1 MFQEQGNRWAKSPGG
16 TLNSLIQEYSTVA
29 DPNDELLD
37 SLGKI
42 RPHWQWIT
50 DALGELPSS
59 TLSERRRQA
68 EDMVRQHGITYNVYS
83 DAKGMDRPWAL
94 DVLPVVLPLEE
105 WAHIERGVRQRLYLL
120 NQILA
125 DVYGPGNLVRDGVL
139 PREFVYANP
148 QFHRACHGIPPARHG
163 HIARY
168 AVDLVRDASGQWKVY
183 SDRTQ
188 APSGAGYTLEN
199 RVVMAQSFPN
209 LFSEGKVERLAAFYE
224 AFHSTLREMAPGGNP
239 NPTIVLHTPGPL
251 NEVYFEHVYLARYL
265 GINLLEGADLTVRDN
280 HVYLKTIQ
288 GLRRVDVLLRRID
301 DAFSDPLELRKD
313 STLGLAGLLQAVRS
327 GNVAVCNAVGSGML
341 EVPALAAVLPAVARH
356 LTGSDLSLPSVPAR
370 WGAFA
375 EDRAWME
382 ANFESLRLLPA
393 FATGAIHAIKPG
405 EMSELER
412 ERWRANWRERP
423 HDFVSVEPVK
433 PSTAPV
439 FTGDHLVPNSLVLRV
454 YAVGGETL
462 DSIRVLPGGLARVS
476 PKDDIFDISMQ
487 QGCGSKD
494 IWVMTEGETP
504 FRSLLQDRGVPLAIR
519 RSPGNLSSRLAENL
533 LWLGRYCERAEATV
547 RFLRYLLNQC
557 TDEAGYR
564 SIGELRSLLRA
575 APRGLFGKH
584 ADEQMSAMWTKQVSE
599 DSNTYDWLLSL
610 DRVQTVILDAVFNA
624 QQPNTVA
631 SNIMAIRRTAWVVR
645 ERFSEDDWRILNSF
659 TLEFM
664 QLQERRTRPGLGEAL
679 YAMNQLVRGFAAFSG
694 LLSEN
699 MTRESGQVFLDMGRR
714 LERSSQT
721 TNVVFQTLE
730 RATEHEEALLQSLLA
745 ICDSPMTYRARYG
758 SVFQAAPVIDL
769 LVCDDTNP
777 RSVAYQ
783 LNQLIK
789 HAKRLPKAG
798 GAGLFNS
805 EERIIERIN
814 TEIRTADANDLA
826 QADED
831 GVREGLHALLLKLH
845 AELPKFA
852 DLLEQRYFIHTAPAR
867 PLEELR

>member
-1 MFQEQGNRWAKSPGG
+1 MREQGSKWAKVPTG
-16 TLNSLIQEYSTVA
+16 TLRSLLEDYSTVA
-29 DPNDELLD
+29 GPNDELLD
-37 SLGKI
+37 PRGKV
-42 RPHWQWIT
+42 RPHWQWIV
-50 DALGELPSS
+50 DAIGDLPSS
-59 TLSERRRQA
+59 VMAERRRQA

-94 DVLPVVLPLEE
+94 DVLPVVLPAQE
-105 WAHIERGVRQRLYLL
+105 WSRVEQGVRQRLEVL
-120 NQILA
+120 NLILA
-125 DVYGPGNLVRDGVL
+125 DVYGRGLLLRDGIL
-139 PREFVYANP
+139 PPEFVHANP
-148 QFHRACHGIPPARHG
+148 LFHRACHGIPPSRHG

-168 AVDLVRDASGQWKVY
+168 GVDLVRDPSGAWRVY

-188 APSGAGYTLEN
+188 APSGVGYTLEN
-199 RVVMAQSFPN
+199 RVVMAQTFPN
-209 LFSEGKVERLAAFYE
+209 LFSEGSVTRLASFYE
-224 AFHSTLREMAPGGNP
+224 AFHTTLREMAPPNRP

-280 HVYLKTIQ
+280 HVYLKTIE
-288 GLRRVDVLLRRID
+288 GLKPVDVLLRRVD

-341 EVPALAAVLPAVARH
+341 EVPALAAVLPAVTRH
-356 LTGSDLSLPSVPAR
+356 LLGEELILPSVNTR
-370 WGAFA
+370 WGALPQ
-375 EDRAWME
+375 DRDWME
-382 ANFESLRLLPA
+382 AHFDQLRLLPA
-393 FATGAIHAIKPG
+393 FASGAMHPIRTDELSARDREELRACWHA
-405 EMSELER
+405 
-412 ERWRANWRERP
+412 RP
-423 HDFVSVEPVK
+423 YDFVAVEAIA
-433 PSTAPV
+433 PSTVPV
-439 FTGDHLVPNSLVLRV
+439 LTGDHLVPNNLVLRA
-454 YAVGGETL
+454 YAVGGEQRDT
-462 DSIRVLPGGLARVS
+462 IRVLPGGLARFS
-476 PKDDIFDISMQ
+476 QRDDVFDISMQ

-494 IWVMTEGETP
+494 IWVLSEGDTT
-504 FRSLLQDRGVPLAIR
+504 FRSLLQDRAAPLVIR

-557 TDEAGYR
+557 TDEAGFR
-564 SIGELRSLLRA
+564 SIAELRALLQA
-575 APRGLFGKH
+575 APRGLFGKQ
-584 ADEQMSAMWTKQVSE
+584 ADEEMSEVWTLQTIESPDAYE
-599 DSNTYDWLLSL
+599 WLRSL
-610 DRVQTVILDAVFNA
+610 DRIQTVIFDAVFNA

-664 QLQERRTRPGLGEAL
+664 QLQERRTRPGLGEVL
-679 YAMNQLVRGFAAFSG
+679 YALNQLVRGFAALNG

-714 LERSSQT
+714 LERSAQT

-730 RATEHEEALLQSLLA
+730 KAGEQEEVLLQALLA

-758 SVFQAAPVIDL
+758 SVFQAAAVIDL

-783 LNQLIK
+783 LDLLR
-789 HAKRLPKAG
+789 HHLKRLPKAG
-798 GAGLFNS
+798 GAGLFNN

-814 TEIRTADANDLA
+814 TEIRTADANTLA
-826 QADED
+826 HPGED
-831 GVREGLHALLLKLH
+831 GRREALHALLLRLH
-845 AELPKFA
+845 AELPRFA
-852 DLLEQRYFIHTAPAR
+852 VLLEQRYFIHTAAAR
-867 PLEELR
+867 PLEEMR

>member
-1 MFQEQGNRWAKSPGG
+1 MREQGSKWAKVPAG
-16 TLNSLIQEYSTVA
+16 TLRSLLEDYSTVA
-29 DPNDELLD
+29 GPNDELLD
-37 SLGKI
+37 PRGKV
-42 RPHWQWIT
+42 RPHWQWIV
-50 DALGELPSS
+50 DAIGDLPSS
-59 TLSERRRQA
+59 VMAERRRQT
-68 EDMVRQHGITYNVYS
+68 EDMVRHHGITYNVYS

-94 DVLPVVLPLEE
+94 DVLPVVLPAAE
-105 WAHIERGVRQRLYLL
+105 WAQVEQGVRQRLEVL
-120 NQILA
+120 NLILA
-125 DVYGPGNLVRDGVL
+125 DVYGRGLLLRDGIL
-139 PREFVYANP
+139 PPEFVHANP
-148 QFHRACHGIPPARHG
+148 LFHRACHGIPPARHG

-168 AVDLVRDASGQWKVY
+168 GVDLVRDPSGAWRVY

-188 APSGAGYTLEN
+188 APSGVGYTLEN
-199 RVVMAQSFPN
+199 RVVMAQTFHS
-209 LFSEGKVERLAAFYE
+209 LFSEGNVTRLASFYE
-224 AFHSTLREMAPGGNP
+224 AFHTTLREMAPPNRP

-280 HVYLKTIQ
+280 HVYLKTIE
-288 GLRRVDVLLRRID
+288 GLKPVDVLLRRVD

-341 EVPALAAVLPAVARH
+341 EVPALAAVLPAVTRH
-356 LTGSDLSLPSVPAR
+356 LLGEELILASVSTR
-370 WGAFA
+370 WGALPQ
-375 EDRAWME
+375 DRDWME
-382 ANFESLRLLPA
+382 AHFNQLRLLPA
-393 FATGAIHAIKPG
+393 FASGAMHPIRTD
-405 EMSELER
+405 ELSDRDR
-412 ERWRANWRERP
+412 EELRACWLDRP
-423 HDFVSVEPVK
+423 YDFVAVEAIA
-433 PSTAPV
+433 PSTVPV
-439 FTGDHLVPNSLVLRV
+439 LTGDHLVPNNLVLRA
-454 YAVGGETL
+454 YAVGGEQR
-462 DSIRVLPGGLARVS
+462 DAIRVLPGGLARVS
-476 PKDDIFDISMQ
+476 QRDDVFDISMQ

-494 IWVMTEGETP
+494 IWVLSEGDTA
-504 FRSLLQDRGVPLAIR
+504 FRSLLQDRAAPLAIR

-557 TDEAGYR
+557 TDEAGFR
-564 SIGELRSLLRA
+564 SIAELRALLQA
-575 APRGLFGKH
+575 APRGLFGKQ
-584 ADEQMSAMWTKQVSE
+584 ADEEMSEVWTLQTTESPDAYE
-599 DSNTYDWLLSL
+599 WLRSL
-610 DRVQTVILDAVFNA
+610 DRIQTVIFDAVFNA

-664 QLQERRTRPGLGEAL
+664 QLQERRTRPGLGEVL
-679 YAMNQLVRGFAAFSG
+679 YALNQLVRGFAALNG

-714 LERSSQT
+714 LERSAQT

-730 RATEHEEALLQSLLA
+730 RAGEQEEVLLQALLA

-783 LNQLIK
+783 LDLLR
-789 HAKRLPKAG
+789 HHLKRLPKAG

-814 TEIRTADANDLA
+814 TEIRTADANTLA
-826 QADED
+826 HPGED
-831 GVREGLHALLLKLH
+831 GRREALHALLVRLH
-845 AELPKFA
+845 AELPRFA
-852 DLLEQRYFIHTAPAR
+852 DLLEQRYFIHTAAAR
-867 PLEELR
+867 PLEEMR

>member
-1 MFQEQGNRWAKSPGG
+1 MFQEQGSRWSKSPSG
-16 TLNSLIQEYSTVA
+16 TLSSLIQNYSTVA
-29 DPNDELLD
+29 GPNDELLD
-37 SLGKI
+37 PQGKV
-42 RPHWQWIT
+42 RPHWKWIT
-50 DALGELPSS
+50 DAQADMPASLLA
-59 TLSERRRQA
+59 ERRRQA

-94 DVLPVVLPLEE
+94 DVLPVVIPMDE
-105 WAHIERGVRQRLYLL
+105 WAHIERGVRQRLWVL
-120 NQILA
+120 NQLLA
-125 DVYGPGNLVRDGVL
+125 DVYGPGDLVREGVL
-139 PREFVYANP
+139 PGEFVYANP
-148 QFHRACHGIPPARHG
+148 QFHRACHGIPAARHG

-199 RVVMAQSFPN
+199 RVVMAQTFPN
-209 LFSEGKVERLAAFYE
+209 LFAEGKIERLAAFYE
-224 AFHSTLREMAPGGNP
+224 SFHSTLRDMAPGGNP

-280 HVYLKTIQ
+280 RVYLKTIQ
-288 GLRRVDVLLRRID
+288 GLKQVDVLLRRID

-313 STLGLAGLLQAVRS
+313 STLGLAGLLQAVRN

-341 EVPALAAVLPAVARH
+341 EVPALAAVLPAVARRF
-356 LTGSDLSLPSVPAR
+356 LGEDLLLPSVPAR
-370 WGAFA
+370 WGACA
-375 EDRAWME
+375 DDRAWIE
-382 ANFESLRLLPA
+382 ENFESVQMLPA
-393 FATGAIHAIKPG
+393 FATGAIHTIKPG
-405 EMSELER
+405 TMTEHDREL
-412 ERWRANWRERP
+412 WRANWRERP
-423 HDFVSVEPVK
+423 HDFVAVDRVT

-439 FTGDHLVPNSLVLRV
+439 FTGEHLVPNSLVLRV
-454 YAVGGETL
+454 YAVGGETME
-462 DSIRVLPGGLARVS
+462 SIRVLPGGMARVS

-494 IWVMTEGETP
+494 IWVLTEGETP
-504 FRSLLQDRGVPLAIR
+504 FRSMLQDRGVPLVIR
-519 RSPGNLSSRLAENL
+519 RSTGNLSSRLAENL

-547 RFLRYLLNQC
+547 RFLRYLLTQC

-564 SIGELRSLLRA
+564 GIGELRALLRA
-575 APRGLFGKH
+575 APMGLFGKH
-584 ADEQMSAMWTKQVSE
+584 TDEQMSAVWTLQASTDVESYE
-599 DSNTYDWLLSL
+599 WLRSL
-610 DRVQTVILDAVFNA
+610 DRVQAVILDAVFNA

-631 SNIMAIRRTAWVVR
+631 STIMAIRRTAWVVR

-664 QLQERRTRPGLGEAL
+664 QLQERKSRPGLGEAL
-679 YAMNQLVRGFAAFSG
+679 YALNQLVRGFAAFSG

-699 MTRESGQVFLDMGRR
+699 MTRESGQVFLEMGRR
-714 LERSSQT
+714 LERSGQT
-721 TNVVFQTLE
+721 THVVFQTLE
-730 RATEHEEALLQSLLA
+730 RATDHEEALLQSLLA
-745 ICDSPMTYRARYG
+745 ICDSPMTYRSRYG
-758 SVFQAAPVIDL
+758 TVLQAAPVIDL

-783 LNQLIK
+783 LDLLMK
-789 HAKRLPKAG
+789 HLKRLPKAG

-805 EERIIERIN
+805 EERIIERLN
-814 TEIRTADANDLA
+814 TEIRTADANTLA
-826 QADED
+826 QAGEN
-831 GVREGLHALLLKLH
+831 GVRDGLHALMLRLH

-852 DLLEQRYFIHTAPAR
+852 NLLEQRYFIHTAPAR